1 MTRGGGVVVRLKGLH
16 KVRRKLSDGSYRTH
30 YYAWRGGPRVEGE
43 AGTPEFIASYNRA
56 VQDRRAPL
64 KNSFA
69 SVVSSYKRS
78 ARHLDLVSK
87 SRTDECRYL
96 DAILDKFGAAP
107 IRAFDDARM
116 RKDVRDWHSKLE
128 SDRSAD
134 MALGVLRKVL
144 DHARDDGFISLN
156 PAAGHRLRY
165 SSNRTDKIW
174 SPEKLEL
181 ICSVSSPELARVI
194 LLSAHSGIARTDLC
208 KLTWSQISEN
218 AIQFNRSK
226 TGELATVPIYR
237 EIRSILDSIPKI
249 SPQVLTNTRGRPW
262 TPDGLGTAFDKAKRK
277 AGITDLRFHD
287 LRGTAVTFLYA
298 QGLSDAE
305 VADIV
310 GWSEKS
316 VSAIKKKYVSRET
329 VSSAMIAR
337 LARTKRV

>member
-1 MTRGGGVVVRLKGLH
+1 MRGGGVIVRLKGLH
-16 KVRRKLSDGSYRTH
+16 KVQRKLADGTYRVH

-43 AGTPEFIASYNRA
+43 PGTSEFMANYNRA
-56 VQDRRAPL
+56 IQNRRVPIR
-64 KNSFA
+64 NSFA
-69 SVVSSYKRS
+69 AVVVSYKRS
-78 ARHLDLVSK
+78 SRHLDLASK

-107 IRAFDDARM
+107 VRAFDDARM
-116 RKDVRDWHSKLE
+116 RKDIRDWHSKLE
-128 SDRSAD
+128 GDRSAD

-144 DHARDDGFISLN
+144 DHARDDGLISLN

-165 SSNRTDKIW
+165 SVNRSEKIW
-174 SPEKLEL
+174 SPEQLEL

-237 EIRSILDSIPKI
+237 EIRSILDSVPKL
-249 SPQVLTNTRGRPW
+249 SPQVLANTRGRPW
-262 TPDGLGTAFDKAKRK
+262 TPDGLGTAFYKAKRK
-277 AGITDLRFHD
+277 AEITDLRFHD
-287 LRGTAVTFLYA
+287 LRGTAVTFLFA

-310 GWSEKS
+310 GWSPKS
-316 VSAIKKKYVSRET
+316 VAAIKKKYVSREA
-329 VSSAMIAR
+329 VASAMIAR